1 MTLNER
7 EILFDGEKYGYDQ
20 SYINLKD
27 SPIWHKRLNDIF
39 KRGYKSGKLL
49 DIGCNYGFFL
59 RVCEPYFETYGVDIS
74 QYAIFQAKNH
84 APKSKILYCDVQK
97 GMPFKNETFDVVTM
111 FDLLE
116 HLANY
121 PYVLKEIY
129 RILSPD
135 GVFLLT
141 TPNRWSMNSVLFGKD
156 YWFKR
161 DSSHVVLF
169 SKTSLR
175 RSLLEVGF
183 GRVKIRTISFLHFLG
198 DFQRENLSN
207 FSKISS
213 RFINFTKYC
222 MPFFWKRI
230 SSPQRNSGSNSP
242 QQNWTNKIP
251 PSLKPALRKVY
262 QSVYQPVNDLPTPWG
277 ANLYAFCKKQQNK
290 EMPITCSNISRRI
303 SE

>member
-135 GVFLLT
+135 GIFLLT
-141 TPNRWSMNSVLFGKD
+141 TPNRWSMNSILFGKD

-169 SKTSLR
+169 SRTSLKR
-175 RSLLEVGF
+175 KLSKAGF
-183 GRVKIRTISFLHFLG
+183 GKIRIRTISFLHFLW
-198 DFQRENLSN
+198 DFHRRN
-207 FSKISS
+207 ISS
-213 RFINFTKYC
+213 ERD
-222 MPFFWKRI
+222 
-230 SSPQRNSGSNSP
+230 SGLNSP

-251 PSLKPALRKVY
+251 ISLKPALRKVY
-262 QSVYQPVNDLPTPWG
+262 RSVYQLVNDLPTPWG
-277 ANLYAFCKKQQNK
+277 ANLYAFCKKEGLK
-290 EMPITCSNISRRI
+290 
-303 SE
+303 